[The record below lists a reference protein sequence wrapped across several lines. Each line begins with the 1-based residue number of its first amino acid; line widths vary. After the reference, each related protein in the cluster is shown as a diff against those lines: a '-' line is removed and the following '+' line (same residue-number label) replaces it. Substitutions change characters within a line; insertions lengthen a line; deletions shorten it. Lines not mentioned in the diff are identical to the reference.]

1 MISRPEI
8 LNQNGKARV
17 ILICDHASNFL
28 PRKYR
33 TLGLNPH
40 YIATHIA
47 WDIGA
52 GALTRH
58 LSAALDAPAVLARHS
73 RLLVDTNRSLDDPS
87 LMPESSESIEIP
99 GNLGLSFAERLR
111 RIETWYEPFHETCED
126 VVVPRVSINPLIAGI
141 HTFTPIYEKVK
152 RPWEISVLWNTD
164 NRLATALGGFFERHG
179 FYVGWNEPYSGRHLF
194 CTMDA
199 HGARHKLAHCTLEVR
214 QDLVQDK
221 KGQDLFGRLI
231 SAAFRKIQAE
241 WA

>member
-8 LNQNGKARV
+8 LNPDGKARV
-17 ILICDHASNFL
+17 VLICDHASNFL
-28 PRKYR
+28 PESYG

-40 YIATHIA
+40 YLATHIA

-52 GALTRH
+52 GAMTRQ
-58 LSAALDAPAVLARHS
+58 LSKALDAPAVLARHS

-99 GNLGLSFAERLR
+99 GNLGLSLEERQK
-111 RIETWYEPFHETCED
+111 RIETWYEPFHEGCEE
-126 VVVPRVSINPLIAGI
+126 VVTARLSHTPIIAGI

-152 RPWEISVLWNTD
+152 RPWEISVMWNTD

-179 FYVGWNEPYSGRHLF
+179 FKVGWNEPYSGRHLF
-194 CTMDA
+194 CTMDT
-199 HGARHKLAHCTLEVR
+199 HGARHGLAHSTIEVR

-231 SAAFRKIQAE
+231 AAAFKKIQSE